1 MSRNTILDRLEE
13 ALQSVTP
20 GEPASLEILCLASI
34 AYSLGQLVR
43 LMDRHNAILGDVETS
58 LGQINEIL
66 DIRMTKGA

>member
-34 AYSLGQLVR
+34 AYSFGQLVHF
-43 LMDRHNAILGDVETS
+43 MDRHNAILDDIETS
-58 LGQINEIL
+58 LGQINEIV
-66 DIRMTKGA
+66 DNRM